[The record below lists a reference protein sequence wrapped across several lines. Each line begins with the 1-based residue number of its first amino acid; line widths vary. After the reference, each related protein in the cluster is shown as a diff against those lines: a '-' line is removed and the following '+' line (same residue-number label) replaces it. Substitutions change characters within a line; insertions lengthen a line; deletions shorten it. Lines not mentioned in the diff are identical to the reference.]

1 MKYYDDLTTSIF
13 DFFDSN
19 RTRKW
24 TLDELKDLF
33 CINENEEKVF
43 EASLLKLQ
51 LDEKIILKN
60 DYYMVFPY
68 DSDLRVGK
76 IKYKDETYYINLG
89 NRKLIVPDKFVNN
102 AINGDHV
109 LYELKRMYNGT
120 CYAKVKDIIY
130 RQTDEIIFDCEIKNN
145 KLKLIPY
152 STNFNYDVKL
162 SSSDT
167 KNLVDG
173 ERVLIKLKEF
183 DGDSYTGYIV
193 DYIGH
198 RDDPNLFIKTLAAE
212 HNVSIDFPKEVVNE
226 VKKIPQE
233 VHEYELKDRIDYRNK
248 QIFTIDG
255 KNTKDMDDA
264 ISLEINEKGNYVLG
278 VYIAD
283 VAHYVKSGSA
293 IYNNA
298 KLRGNSYYPA
308 NFVIPMLHHLLSN
321 GICSLNE
328 GIDRLTLS
336 CIMEINPNG
345 KVVDFKIEESVI
357 NSNMK
362 MNYDDV
368 NSVLKGN
375 MVPGYEDYYD
385 TLKNMEKLHHIL
397 DKNKKKRGYINF
409 GDNDIDSKM
418 ENGNVH
424 INIPK
429 RDTAEKLIEDFMLLA
444 NETVATYVFNMSLPF
459 LYRCHDKPDK
469 KRLKDVITEL
479 QEMGYDIKIHKPLD
493 DNYGIQDILK
503 QLEQYEEYPILAE
516 KILQGIKRAIY
527 TPDNIGHFGLALKLY
542 THFTSP
548 IRRFIDLE
556 VHTLLKDYI
565 KGKYPENLD
574 KLYEELVE
582 ISKHCNVTT
591 KQSDELERDVNNK
604 LMVMYMEQ
612 HQQDIFNVIICSIT
626 RNYLTVKTDNDIY
639 GKINVK
645 DLDGKY
651 KFDEKN
657 RVLYGNSVTLRV
669 GDKIDVMFKE
679 TENDK
684 IKFASPTTFIT
695 RVRK

>member
-1 MKYYDDLTTSIF
+1 
-13 DFFDSN
+13 
-19 RTRKW
+19 
-24 TLDELKDLF
+24 
-33 CINENEEKVF
+33 
-43 EASLLKLQ
+43 
-51 LDEKIILKN
+51 
-60 DYYMVFPY
+60 
-68 DSDLRVGK
+68 
-76 IKYKDETYYINLG
+76 
-89 NRKLIVPDKFVNN
+89 
-102 AINGDHV
+102 
-109 LYELKRMYNGT
+109 
-120 CYAKVKDIIY
+120 
-130 RQTDEIIFDCEIKNN
+130 
-145 KLKLIPY
+145 
-152 STNFNYDVKL
+152 
-162 SSSDT
+162 
-167 KNLVDG
+167 
-173 ERVLIKLKEF
+173 
-183 DGDSYTGYIV
+183 
-193 DYIGH
+193 
-198 RDDPNLFIKTLAAE
+198 
-212 HNVSIDFPKEVVNE
+212 
-226 VKKIPQE
+226 
-233 VHEYELKDRIDYRNK
+233 
-248 QIFTIDG
+248 
-255 KNTKDMDDA
+255 
-264 ISLEINEKGNYVLG
+264 
-278 VYIAD
+278 
-283 VAHYVKSGSA
+283 
-293 IYNNA
+293 
-298 KLRGNSYYPA
+298 
-308 NFVIPMLHHLLSN
+308 
-321 GICSLNE
+321 
-328 GIDRLTLS
+328 
-336 CIMEINPNG
+336 MEINPNG

-357 NSNMK
+357 NSKKK
-362 MNYDDV
+362 MNYNDV

-385 TLKNMEKLHHIL
+385 TLKNMEELHHIL

-429 RDTAEKLIEDFMLLA
+429 RDTAEKMIEDFMLLA